1 MTAELNHTIVR
12 ARDKHASASFL
23 AAILGVEVSPD
34 AGHFVPIQLDNG
46 VTLDYDN
53 AQDIQSQHYAFVVSD
68 ETFDAAFARI
78 QQSGIPFY
86 AEPGHRGPGELNHRR
101 GGRGVYF
108 DDPDGHNMEL
118 MTRVQQPEQAAA
130 AAGGSA

>member
-1 MTAELNHTIVR
+1 MTAELNHTIVH

-23 AAILGVEVSPD
+23 AGILGMSVSPD

-53 AQDIQSQHYAFVVSD
+53 AENIRPQHYAFVVSD

-78 QQSGIPFY
+78 QDSGIAFW

-101 GGRGVYF
+101 GGRGFYF

-118 MTRVQQPEQAAA
+118 MTRVEQPTAV
-130 AAGGSA
+130 AGGSA